1 VNFERLI
8 SSTLPK
14 MELLCLMIMFSS
26 IMSAWG
32 KEEMV
37 VKAELGGTS
46 EVDLARPAAEEQVLP
61 ASSNKTFVF
70 PENPSIAKNQTTS
83 GDFLVDIPLAQ
94 FFHTYS
100 DTFHLLEGDLTEQS
114 HLHPPFPGPQSPTR
128 RRAHPLSPRTMAKV
142 YADVNA
148 NMPRS
153 YWDYDSVNIS
163 WGALENY
170 EVVRKIG

>member
-1 VNFERLI
+1 
-8 SSTLPK
+8 
-14 MELLCLMIMFSS
+14 METFWIMILLFS
-26 IMSAWG
+26 IMPVWS
-32 KEEMV
+32 KEV
-37 VKAELGGTS
+37 VVNAELAAS
-46 EVDLARPAAEEQVLP
+46 EVDLAAPPAPDLP

-70 PENPSIAKNQTTS
+70 PENPSIEDTQTNP
-83 GDFLVDIPLAQ
+83 GDFLVDIPLSQ
-94 FFHTYS
+94 FFQTYN
-100 DTFHLLEGDLTEQS
+100 DTFHLLEGDLSEES

-128 RRAHPLSPRTMAKV
+128 RRAHPNSPRTMAKV

-170 EVVRKIG
+170 EVVRKIGKLKQPC